1 MGINYVDSV
10 VVYNRY
16 LNMIAGEKELYFGT
30 RFDGVRVELTQGAN
44 IKASGMENASVCVV
58 KIPNNGNL
66 PKPYTPPE
74 VCNDMTTEEMVK
86 NFTLDS
92 TAENFFIVVKKVGLG
107 IDIEVPLGL
116 IESDTYKP
124 GGFFEVIKNRYGYV
138 FSIKTVDVYDII
150 PRFEIGGM

>member
-1 MGINYVDSV
+1 
-10 VVYNRY
+10 
-16 LNMIAGEKELYFGT
+16 
-30 RFDGVRVELTQGAN
+30 
-44 IKASGMENASVCVV
+44 
-58 KIPNNGNL
+58 
-66 PKPYTPPE
+66 
-74 VCNDMTTEEMVK
+74 MTTEEMVK

>member
-58 KIPNNGNL
+58 KIPNANL
-66 PKPYTPPE
+66 PKPYKSPP
-74 VCNDMTTEEMVK
+74 VWVKLTT
-86 NFTLDS
+86 
-92 TAENFFIVVKKVGLG
+92 
-107 IDIEVPLGL
+107 
-116 IESDTYKP
+116 
-124 GGFFEVIKNRYGYV
+124 
-138 FSIKTVDVYDII
+138 
-150 PRFEIGGM
+150 